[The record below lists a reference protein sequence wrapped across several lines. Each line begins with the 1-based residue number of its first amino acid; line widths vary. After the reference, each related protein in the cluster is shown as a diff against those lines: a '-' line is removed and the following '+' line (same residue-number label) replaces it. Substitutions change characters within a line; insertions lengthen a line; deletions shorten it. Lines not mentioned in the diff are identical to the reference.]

1 MFVQCSISTIT
12 ELTVLRKNHICT
24 YMVKINLDERD
35 TERKMKKKP
44 IRRNVKKTT
53 NIRRY
58 NNNNFAVYERLPY
71 NIPYYI
77 ATYKTAH

>member
-1 MFVQCSISTIT
+1 MY
-12 ELTVLRKNHICT
+12 LYGKN
-24 YMVKINLDERD
+24 KFGRERHR
-35 TERKMKKKP
+35 EENEKKP